1 MWEQKSRHHLPS
13 GTAFRKEPSVS
24 AGLEQGQRTRG
35 YVVWQGWACGP
46 EWAAARDHLPLQS
59 SGERSL
65 PGSAGPSSHTG
76 PGHLVPNS
84 GKAPFCFCLTICFS
98 CSFASCCRWAIFP
111 FGSGGK
117 QGANAPEALSHLPRD
132 RPRCFSS
139 VFLALSLSILPW
151 ILNWGA
157 FQLFFFFFQS
167 DKIWMRAL
175 FKAFILILL

>member
-1 MWEQKSRHHLPS
+1 MWEQKSRRHLPS

-24 AGLEQGQRTRG
+24 ARLEQGQRTLG

-65 PGSAGPSSHTG
+65 PAQLALPPTQGLAILCPTLVKHHFVSASPFAFPVLLRAVVGGHIPLWLRRETGGQCPGSP
-76 PGHLVPNS
+76 
-84 GKAPFCFCLTICFS
+84 LT
-98 CSFASCCRWAIFP
+98 FP
-111 FGSGGK
+111 T
-117 QGANAPEALSHLPRD
+117 
-132 RPRCFSS
+132 RPPQM
-139 VFLALSLSILPW
+139 LLLSLSCPVSEHSTLDPKLGCLP
-151 ILNWGA
+151 A
-157 FQLFFFFFQS
+157 FFFFFQS